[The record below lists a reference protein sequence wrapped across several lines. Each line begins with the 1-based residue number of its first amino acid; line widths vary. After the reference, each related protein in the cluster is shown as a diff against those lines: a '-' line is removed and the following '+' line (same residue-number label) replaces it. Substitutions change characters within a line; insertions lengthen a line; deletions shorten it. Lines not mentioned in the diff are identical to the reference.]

1 MADLTSRELAI
12 KNQLYN
18 QYKENKNSFLKKY
31 GAEAENVMTGRAI
44 KLAKQ
49 MAQKENQQKI
59 KEAIRKALMS
69 PIEEI
74 EAEAEEINSVDYIQS
89 RQPVDYNFDSTISLS
104 IPLLIRMMEYAKEDA
119 KTDMDL
125 HFATENM
132 IQLAKTKKSLHMD
145 DYESIV
151 SPYIKID

>member
-69 PIEEI
+69 PIEEM
-74 EAEAEEINSVDYIQS
+74 EAEEEINSLDYIQN

-125 HFATENM
+125 HFVTENM

>member
-74 EAEAEEINSVDYIQS
+74 EAEEEINSVDYIQS

>member
-69 PIEEI
+69 PIEEM
-74 EAEAEEINSVDYIQS
+74 EAEEEINSVDYIQN

>member
-69 PIEEI
+69 PIEEM
-74 EAEAEEINSVDYIQS
+74 EAEEEINSLDYIQN

>member
-74 EAEAEEINSVDYIQS
+74 EAEEEINSVDYIQS

-151 SPYIKID
+151 SPYIKIN

>member
-1 MADLTSRELAI
+1 MADLTPRELAI

-31 GAEAENVMTGRAI
+31 GDEAENVMTGRAI

-69 PIEEI
+69 PIEEM
-74 EAEAEEINSVDYIQS
+74 EAEEEINSVDYIQN

-104 IPLLIRMMEYAKEDA
+104 IPLLLRMMEYAKEDA

>member
-1 MADLTSRELAI
+1 MPNLTPRELAI
-12 KNQLYN
+12 KNQLYS
-18 QYKENKNSFLKKY
+18 QYKKNKYSFLKKY

-44 KLAKQ
+44 KLAKNKSQ
-49 MAQKENQQKI
+49 TENQQKI
-59 KEAIRKALMS
+59 KEVIRKVLMN
-69 PIEEI
+69 PIKEI
-74 EAEAEEINSVDYIQS
+74 EAEEEINSVDYIQT
-89 RQPVDYNFDSTISLS
+89 RQPINYNFNSTINLS
-104 IPLLIRMMEYAKEDA
+104 IPLLLRIMEYAKEDA

-132 IQLAKTKKSLHMD
+132 IQLAKTKESLHMG

>member
-69 PIEEI
+69 PIEEM
-74 EAEAEEINSVDYIQS
+74 EAEEEINSVDYIQN

-104 IPLLIRMMEYAKEDA
+104 IPLLLRMMEYAKEDA

>member
-74 EAEAEEINSVDYIQS
+74 EAEEEINSVDYIQS

-151 SPYIKID
+151 SLYIKID